1 MKITLLFYYFYDF
14 ITAMW
19 EENNLKKHKK
29 INKKHK
35 MNHIKCTV
43 NTFRNR
49 LWPFNRTRSDKKHL
63 VFTRLLLFFWGADF
77 PNILRTL
84 LSGLFGSVPST

>member
-1 MKITLLFYYFYDF
+1 MKITLLFYDFYDF

-19 EENNLKKHKK
+19 EEKTQNTHK

-35 MNHIKCTV
+35 MNHTKCTA

-49 LWPFNRTRSDKKHL
+49 LWPFNRTRSDKKRL
-63 VFTRLLLFFWGADF
+63 VFTRLLLIFLG
-77 PNILRTL
+77 
-84 LSGLFGSVPST
+84 G